1 MARYRKPVRI
11 PFPDEEPDFDSLP
24 AFQHADNLDIVID
37 LAMRDERE
45 QVGGYY
51 DRRRVGKVA

>member
-1 MARYRKPVRI
+1 MSRYRKPVRV
-11 PFPDEEPDFDSLP
+11 PFPDEEPDFDSLVP
-24 AFQHADNLDIVID
+24 SHDEKNLDLIID
-37 LAMRDERE
+37 LALRDERI